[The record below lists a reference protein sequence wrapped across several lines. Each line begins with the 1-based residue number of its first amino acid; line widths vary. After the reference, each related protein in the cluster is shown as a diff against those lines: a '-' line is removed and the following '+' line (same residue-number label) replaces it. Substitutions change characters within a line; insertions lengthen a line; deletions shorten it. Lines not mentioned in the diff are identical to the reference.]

1 MRPTPCQNSSMC
13 KDKECCVSDYGE
25 VGDNMSS
32 GKCQPM
38 GIAKDKCLLSNPSGR
53 PEGIVPYAC
62 PCKENHVCA
71 EVDVIPARFGSIGKC
86 VSTAD
91 MLTVDTHDIDESD

>member
-1 MRPTPCQNSSMC
+1 MYCEDQNVKAPEGYVGICAMRPTPCQNSSMC

-38 GIAKDKCLLSNPSGR
+38 GIAKD
-53 PEGIVPYAC
+53 
-62 PCKENHVCA
+62 
-71 EVDVIPARFGSIGKC
+71 
-86 VSTAD
+86 
-91 MLTVDTHDIDESD
+91 